1 MERQELQEPVDLVVL
16 MDQQVLLVLMEQTE
30 HQVLQQLA
38 DLQVHHLQVVQ
49 VGLVQLVGLQ
59 DLQVALLHLV
69 HQDIQE
75 INTQQLLLHVI
86 LFKHL
91 LVQVQSLLVQD
102 LRIH

>member
-1 MERQELQEPVDLVVL
+1 
-16 MDQQVLLVLMEQTE
+16 MDQEELVELVEHLLQVE

>member
-1 MERQELQEPVDLVVL
+1 
-16 MDQQVLLVLMEQTE
+16 MDQEELVELVEHLLQVE

-38 DLQVHHLQVVQ
+38 DLQVHHLQVVL
-49 VGLVQLVGLQ
+49 VELVQLVGLQ
-59 DLQVALLHLV
+59 DLVDLPQHLV